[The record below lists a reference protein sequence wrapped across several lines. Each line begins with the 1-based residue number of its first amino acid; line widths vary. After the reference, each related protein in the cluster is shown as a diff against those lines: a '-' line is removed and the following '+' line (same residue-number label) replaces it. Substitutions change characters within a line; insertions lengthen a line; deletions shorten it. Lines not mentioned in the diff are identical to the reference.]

1 MEPYQEIVN
10 IDEYFFF
17 KGLADLKYSGRKDL
31 QLSNRYSEDHYLHLD
46 YYDIEVS
53 QVFKFK
59 STQDFKL
66 KFIPKF
72 QLKPIRNEQII
83 VNFNGNE
90 FGVKADEIYIHE
102 SLFVNHVQ
110 IEDDIL
116 HGDFYKVPVAFKMH
130 KRTEKIICKPNYK
143 TGERELREGEWY
155 SQITTG
161 EFEADGESCEM
172 IWVKESI
179 IDFPNVDSKDDK
191 VNNQDDTISPPI
203 THPLERNQGCLNSV
217 FLIIAILW
225 AVFCSYYAV
234 KLGSF
239 IPILLGIGVPLF
251 LIGFGYIT
259 DYLERYSSFFSKLF
273 NWFIKIFIA
282 IILYF
287 ILKGIFNFIT
297 SHTWNNIP
305 VIDNQ
310 WDNQKIIDTESQ
322 DIFIDNDNGR
332 KLIRDKI
339 TVQLKWR
346 DFNNYKYEIQY
357 SLFRDEIASSTLNL
371 NKLKA
376 NGADNFTTIYSSI
389 YENDGKYL
397 NSLYEEL
404 DKIRVSKKQNNVQFA
419 NTIVSMVQSIDYVLI
434 LEQNCNDPS
443 NLQNQQFIEMRNSGI
458 SCDGLA
464 PFGLRTPLQFL
475 SNLKGDCDTRTL
487 LLFTIFKHYN
497 YNVAIINSEYYLHSM
512 LGLDLPGVKGDFKIY
527 NGIKYYFWETTNKG
541 FKIGELP
548 RENGNVNFWSIK
560 LN

>member
-1 MEPYQEIVN
+1 VEPYQEIVN
-10 IDEYFFF
+10 IDDYFFF
-17 KGLADLKYSGRKDL
+17 KGLADLKYSARKDSL
-31 QLSNRYSEDHYLHLD
+31 LSDRSAEDHFKHLD
-46 YYDIEVS
+46 YYEIEVHH
-53 QVFKFK
+53 VEKFK
-59 STQDFKL
+59 STKDYQKWES
-66 KFIPKF
+66 KF

-83 VNFNGNE
+83 VHFDGNE

-110 IEDDIL
+110 IEDEFL

-130 KRTEKIICKPNYK
+130 KRTKKIICKPNYK

-161 EFEADGESCEM
+161 EFDADGERCEM

-179 IDFPNVDSKDDK
+179 IDFTNVDSKDDE
-191 VNNQDDTISPPI
+191 VTLPPPMPPPMPPPI
-203 THPLERNQGCLNSV
+203 PPGNKGCLNSF
-217 FLIIAILW
+217 FLILAILW

-234 KLGSF
+234 KFGSF

-251 LIGFGYIT
+251 LLGFGYVT
-259 DYLERYSSFFSKLF
+259 DYLGRYSSFFSKLF
-273 NWFIKIFIA
+273 NWIIKIFIA
-282 IILYF
+282 VILYY
-287 ILKGIFNFIT
+287 ILKGIFYFIT
-297 SHTWNNIP
+297 SHTWNSIP

-310 WDNQKIIDTESQ
+310 WDNQKIIDTDSQ
-322 DIFIDNDNGR
+322 DNFIDNDNGR
-332 KLIRDKI
+332 KLIRDKV

-346 DFNNYKYEIQY
+346 DLNNYKYEIKY
-357 SLFRDEIASSTLNL
+357 SLFKDEIASSTINI
-371 NKLKA
+371 NKLKYE
-376 NGADNFTTIYSSI
+376 GADNFTTIYSNI
-389 YENDGKYL
+389 YQNDAKYL

-404 DKIRVSKKQNNVQFA
+404 DKIRVSRKQNNIQFA

-443 NLQNQQFIEMRNSGI
+443 NLQSQQFIEMRNSGI

-464 PFGLRTPLQFL
+464 PFGLKTPLQFL

-487 LLFTIFKHYN
+487 LLYTIFKHYN

-512 LGLDLPGVKGDFKIY
+512 LGLDLPGVKGVFKVY
-527 NGIKYYFWETTNKG
+527 NGVKYYFWETTNKG
-541 FKIGELP
+541 FRIGELP
-548 RENGNVNFWSIK
+548 RENGNVNYWNIK